1 MIGPSKITVVLA
13 SVYNNSKFN
22 YQLAQ
27 NIKGAITI
35 AYQRGKNLTLK
46 ASDLIDSSTEKSP
59 K

>member
-1 MIGPSKITVVLA
+1 MA

-35 AYQRGKNLTLK
+35 AYQRRKNLTLK